1 MTNTPLYL
9 ARLENYARFLS
20 AADAESDAVRHRQD
34 GRYGDEYE
42 AAAAV
47 DHAGAATRAAFN
59 AIDLE
64 GVGPYKEARVVL
76 DRLRAMHR
84 DGGLHPDWEDFK
96 AVREAFAVA
105 ASDHLKILRDGD

>member
-1 MTNTPLYL
+1 MNTPLYL
-9 ARLENYARFLS
+9 ARLEHYSRFLS

-34 GRYGDEYE
+34 GRYVHEYE
-42 AAAAV
+42 AESAV

-64 GVGPYKEARVVL
+64 GIGPYKEARVML

-84 DGGLHPDWEDFK
+84 DGGVNPDWEDFK

-105 ASDHLKILRDGD
+105 ASDHLELLRDG